1 MIKSPGPYNL
11 VILNIYIPNYISIK
25 YKKQNL
31 TELQRKIDKIY
42 HCNGDFNT
50 P

>member
-11 VILNIYIPNYISIK
+11 VILNFYIPNYISN
-25 YKKQNL
+25 KKQNL